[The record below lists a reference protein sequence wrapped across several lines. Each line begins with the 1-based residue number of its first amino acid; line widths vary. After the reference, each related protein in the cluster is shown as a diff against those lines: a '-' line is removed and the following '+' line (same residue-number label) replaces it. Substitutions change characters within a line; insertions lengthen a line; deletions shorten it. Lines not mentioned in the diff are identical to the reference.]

1 MRTLLSF
8 VVLGGVISHLTAS
21 AQVPGKQSAGSEVD
35 FSGVYA
41 AGYVGLP
48 IIVIEPDV
56 YPFTTEAERAYNA
69 YDPLVADPRQ
79 VDCAAEAMPAILWST
94 NPMQII
100 QEDGRVVIRFEED
113 NATRSIPMDDT
124 PPSADYPHT
133 GLGYSVG
140 HWVGEVLTI
149 ETTHMTGGIIANA
162 SGYPISREARITER
176 YWREP
181 GENDLQMELLID
193 DPLNYTEP
201 LTLGRKWVWSPDEQV
216 RPWECVSLGPRDSEP
231 TDIDGLVRTL
241 EEL

>member
-8 VVLGGVISHLTAS
+8 VVLGSVISHLTAS
-21 AQVPGKQSAGSEVD
+21 AQVPGKQSARSEVD

-79 VDCAAEAMPAILWST
+79 VDCSAETMPAILWST

-100 QEDGRVVIRFEED
+100 QEDRRVVIRFEED

-124 PPSADYPHT
+124 PPSADHPHT

-193 DPLNYTEP
+193 DPVNYTEP

-216 RPWECVSLGPRDSEP
+216 RPWECFSLGPRDSEP
-231 TDIDGLVRTL
+231 TDIDGLVRML

>member
-1 MRTLLSF
+1 MRTLLAF
-8 VVLGGVISHLTAS
+8 VILGGIISHLTAS
-21 AQVPGKQSAGSEVD
+21 AQAPGKQAVGSEVD
-35 FSGVYA
+35 FSGVYV

-124 PPSADYPHT
+124 PPSADHPHT

-140 HWVGEVLTI
+140 HWMGEVLTI
-149 ETTHMTGGIIANA
+149 ETTHMTGGIITNA
-162 SGYPISREARITER
+162 RGYPISREARVTER

-181 GENDLQMELLID
+181 GENDLHMELLID
-193 DPLNYTEP
+193 DPVNYTEP
-201 LTLGRKWVWSPDEQV
+201 LKLGRKWVWSQDEQI
-216 RPWECVSLGPRDSEP
+216 RPWECVGFGPRDSEP
-231 TDIDGLVRTL
+231 PDIDELARML